1 MDMKERC
8 SSKLLIIN
16 LYKEQLFTFKKLGIG
31 RRTEHNT
38 LITDRLI
45 EATKKRLAQLSAT
58 YDASL
63 TTSAIKW
70 RDKNW
75 ENNNGI

>member
-1 MDMKERC
+1 MEIEQRC
-8 SSKLLIIN
+8 NSKLLIIN
-16 LYKEQLFTFKKLGIG
+16 LYKEQLCTFKKLGIG
-31 RRTEHNT
+31 KRTEHGT
-38 LITDRLI
+38 VVTDRLI
-45 EATKKRLAQLSAT
+45 ETTKRRLAQLSAT

-63 TTSAIKW
+63 TIAARRW